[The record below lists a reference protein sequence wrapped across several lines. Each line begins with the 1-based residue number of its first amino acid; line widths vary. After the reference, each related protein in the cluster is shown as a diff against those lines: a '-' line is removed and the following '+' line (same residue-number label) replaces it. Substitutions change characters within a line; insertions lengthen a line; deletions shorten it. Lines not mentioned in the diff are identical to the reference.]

1 MLCYGYRQCIRLYGK
16 GYSEFF
22 NWQIYDAFSLLADIM
37 QSAGKRMIGNY
48 ACVSTLNLPQK
59 KRIWKSVDTSGK
71 SSLTEKD
78 ITLFNKQ

>member
-1 MLCYGYRQCIRLYGK
+1 MICLLFSIPAKLDVMLWLQAMYKTL

-59 KRIWKSVDTSGK
+59 KEYG
-71 SSLTEKD
+71 SLY
-78 ITLFNKQ
+78 